1 MSDRISQLQDLINQQ
16 SNNLCNAVGVLQQRA
31 PPQRLP
37 EHERLPGSAS
47 TDGLATAAA
56 PQTPPVDEL
65 VDIYAH
71 DIVHTAKQID
81 TLVEHLP
88 EEAATAQLQ
97 VKNILK

>member
-16 SNNLCNAVGVLQQRA
+16 ANNLCNAVGVLQQRA

-37 EHERLPGSAS
+37 EHERLPGSVSTEGLSAAS
-47 TDGLATAAA
+47 AA
-56 PQTPPVDEL
+56 QTPSVDEL

-71 DIVHTAKQID
+71 EIVGTAKQID
-81 TLVEHLP
+81 TLIEHLP

>member
-47 TDGLATAAA
+47 DGGAAA
-56 PQTPPVDEL
+56 PQTPSVDEL